1 MSPDLDNDYPT
12 EVAGEVELEFTD
24 SSDDSSD
31 EQDRTLT
38 DPKLRKHTTFHEE
51 LPDMPCPNITQSH
64 PELETMSEYEIWRKM
79 FDDDMLHVLHEQT
92 LLYARRDKGNPQFN
106 VTSDE
111 VMNFLGILLFS
122 GYHSV
127 PAARNFWSNQ
137 LDLKVP
143 FVSNVMTRD
152 TFDRLKTYMH
162 LADNNNLM
170 EGNKLAKVQPIYDV
184 MNRNLTQFGF
194 FHNDLSIDESMVPYY
209 GKHSAKIVHP
219 DEANTLW
226 IQIVGFSGI

>member
-1 MSPDLDNDYPT
+1 
-12 EVAGEVELEFTD
+12 
-24 SSDDSSD
+24 
-31 EQDRTLT
+31 
-38 DPKLRKHTTFHEE
+38 
-51 LPDMPCPNITQSH
+51 
-64 PELETMSEYEIWRKM
+64 MSEYEIWRKM
-79 FDDDMLHVLHEQT
+79 FDDDMVHVLHEQT

-137 LDLKVP
+137 PDLKVP

-194 FHNDLSIDESMVPYY
+194 FHHDLSIDESMVPYY
-209 GKHSAKIVHP
+209 GKQSAKMFIRMKPIRFGYKLSVLAGYDGSP
-219 DEANTLW
+219 YSMS
-226 IQIVGFSGI
+226 IYSGKTAEKPT